1 MRVKK
6 ILFLKTGNGDI
17 LKINTDIKN
26 FIMKMQDKIKSKDKV
41 INEYSKIIN
50 STKKEYQKL
59 NAENVRYKEILQQ
72 LQERF

>member
-6 ILFLKTGNGDI
+6 ILFLKTGNDDI